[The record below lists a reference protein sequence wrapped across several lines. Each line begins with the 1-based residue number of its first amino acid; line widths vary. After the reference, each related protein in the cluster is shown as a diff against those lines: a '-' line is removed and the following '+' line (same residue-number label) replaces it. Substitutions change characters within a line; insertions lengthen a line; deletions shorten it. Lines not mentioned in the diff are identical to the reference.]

1 VARRKCLGR
10 VGIVFDKGLNYNL
23 VIKSCCLICL
33 VDILFDSIEL
43 KRVCFYAS
51 KEDT

>member
-1 VARRKCLGR
+1 MSWSCGN
-10 VGIVFDKGLNYNL
+10 VFDKGLNDNL
-23 VIKSCCLICL
+23 VIKSCLICL
-33 VDILFDSIEL
+33 DIYILFDSVEL

>member
-10 VGIVFDKGLNYNL
+10 VGNVFDKGLNYNL
-23 VIKSCCLICL
+23 VIKSCLIRL
-33 VDILFDSIEL
+33 VDFLFDSKEL

>member
-1 VARRKCLGR
+1 MSWSCGN
-10 VGIVFDKGLNYNL
+10 VFDKGLNYNL
-23 VIKSCCLICL
+23 VIKNCLIYL
-33 VDILFDSIEL
+33 VDILFDSVEL